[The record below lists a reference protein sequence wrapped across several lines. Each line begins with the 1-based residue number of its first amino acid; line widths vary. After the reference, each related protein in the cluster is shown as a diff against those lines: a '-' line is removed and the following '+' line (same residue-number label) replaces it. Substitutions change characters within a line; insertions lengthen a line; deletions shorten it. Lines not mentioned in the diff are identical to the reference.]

1 MHSSNHEH
9 FINKKQTPLPQV
21 SAADKGQHEPIF
33 SSQRSIMDYVTL
45 EGIENRTDIEKEN
58 VYAFVL
64 KELLDNAADFLET
77 QHSGIGVTSRREKTG
92 MTIIPT
98 AEVQG
103 TILNEGNKFLRIIVI
118 NSNEYGKAVFSTKML
133 NSIFNFNSFYSS
145 KRNQYK
151 ISRGALGDA

>member
-1 MHSSNHEH
+1 
-9 FINKKQTPLPQV
+9 
-21 SAADKGQHEPIF
+21 
-33 SSQRSIMDYVTL
+33 MDYVTL